1 MKKSIPSRNEAEIS
15 HYLGLDFGKA
25 KIGLAIA
32 DNETRMAFAFSTLK
46 NDKNFLQKLK
56 EIVENENIKA
66 IVIGITRHEK
76 DQQSAEE
83 KMEFAERVKKETG
96 LIPFFQEEMFTTKMA
111 TENLKQ
117 SGQKN
122 IAAKD
127 DQEAARIILQSWL
140 DKNSL

>member
-83 KMEFAERVKKETG
+83 KMEFAKMVKKETG
-96 LIPFFQEEMFTTKMA
+96 LVPVFQEEMFTTKMA

>member
-15 HYLGLDFGKA
+15 SVLGLDFGKA

-46 NDKNFLQKLK
+46 NDKNFLQKLG
-56 EIVENENIKA
+56 EIIENENIKT

-83 KMEFAERVKKETG
+83 KMEFAKMVKKETG
-96 LIPFFQEEMFTTKMA
+96 LVPVFQEEMFTTKMA